1 MCGSK
6 HRHRASSNLRLTFRT
21 VPQLESVAVLLQE
34 TGNFDQRITGES
46 FACNRCYVFCQRLL
60 QQYDEELCPL
70 EAIVHAFI
78 TKSG

>member
-1 MCGSK
+1 MQNLK
-6 HRHRASSNLRLTFRT
+6 SSYC
-21 VPQLESVAVLLQE
+21 V
-34 TGNFDQRITGES
+34 FDQRITGES